1 VSVAVLLDKFIKTSD
16 RLCEEELKQKREVKQ
31 SKETVKY
38 ILDPLLELLTAVSND
53 PDDFFS
59 GKNNGILS
67 VSWVCWPQL
76 GSNFAWYAL
85 VSG

>member
-53 PDDFFS
+53 QDDNFS
-59 GKNNGILS
+59 INYNGIF
-67 VSWVCWPQL
+67 VGVL
-76 GSNFAWYAL
+76 GLPATVGFRFWL